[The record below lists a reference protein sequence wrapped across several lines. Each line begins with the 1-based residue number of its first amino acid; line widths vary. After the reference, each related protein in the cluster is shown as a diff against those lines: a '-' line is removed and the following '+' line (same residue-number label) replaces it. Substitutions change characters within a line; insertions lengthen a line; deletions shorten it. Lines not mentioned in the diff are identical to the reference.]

1 MPPLRPYKHLPS
13 GRSIMHDHALIRG
26 RVSTSDDEGAPER
39 AMEHLDEPT
48 AAQTEAQAQGSALEP
63 KNVPAPV
70 PASVALRTLSID
82 IGGTGI
88 KMIVLDANGEPVN
101 ERARMLTPHPA
112 SPGPMLDV
120 MRQMLPNQPAFDR
133 VSVGFPGVVVQG
145 VVKTAANLDRDAWP
159 GVDLRKELEKLCQKP
174 VRVMNDADLQGYGVI
189 EGRGVEMV
197 LTLGTGLGSAI
208 YVNGHLVP
216 NLELGHHPFK
226 KGKTYEERVCDA
238 EFRRLGKKE
247 WSERVGEM
255 IEQLAPIFNYEVLYL
270 GGGNAEHIKIELPAN
285 VKVFTNVDGMTGGIR
300 LWSDEG

>member
-1 MPPLRPYKHLPS
+1 LL
-13 GRSIMHDHALIRG
+13 DQALIHG
-26 RVSTSDDEGAPER
+26 RVPSDDEAGTPEHGSETPPDGPSGAAES
-39 AMEHLDEPT
+39 AS
-48 AAQTEAQAQGSALEP
+48 QASSIEP
-63 KNVPAPV
+63 KQVPAPV
-70 PASVALRTLSID
+70 PASVSLRTLSID

-112 SPGPMLDV
+112 SPAPMLDV
-120 MRQMLPNQPAFDR
+120 MRQMLPLQPAFDR

-159 GVDLRKELEKLCQKP
+159 GIDLRKELERICQKP

-189 EGRGVEMV
+189 AGRGVEMV

-208 YVNGHLVP
+208 YINGHLVP

-226 KGKTYEERVCDA
+226 KSKTYEERVCDA

-255 IEQLAPIFNYEVLYL
+255 IEQLAPIFNYEILYL
-270 GGGNAEHIKIELPAN
+270 GGGNAEHLRIELPAN
-285 VKVFTNVDGMTGGIR
+285 VKIFTNVDGMTGGIR